1 MKYFRHKIFTI
12 YSICFAAYI
21 SGGTAL
27 SGLRPTAPIGIEN
40 IMCPSNA
47 TGPEEC
53 PAVVPP
59 ENPRCF
65 GGSNAAGARCTQG
78 MHAWAYFRKLAA
90 LIMCYCALIQ

>member
-1 MKYFRHKIFTI
+1 MKYFIHEIFTI
-12 YSICFAAYI
+12 YSICFAAYV

-27 SGLRPTAPIGIEN
+27 SGLQPTAPIGVEN

-53 PAVVPP
+53 PAVAPP

-78 MHAWAYFRKLAA
+78 MLALDNFRKLAA
-90 LIMCYCALIQ
+90 LIVYYCASIQ